1 MSDIREDRHLL
12 ELYAETISSAD
23 LNLSKLCAVGRA
35 LGRAGLH
42 QEYRRCFDLAVTAMN
57 ALVSS
62 GHVDTALQVEQVIYE
77 CFVKQIESEQH
88 YFESFQ
94 RWTKF
99 FAASAEQLNISPIG
113 NADPQKVCFFLH
125 SGFFLGHTSVLLQ
138 TLKDWQQE
146 VDFRSEIY
154 VAILTKFDENFV
166 SELNLCGVHVLTP
179 SRTKQKKHQLLAAD
193 ILDIRMQLQM
203 RGVGTVVWVSV
214 PTLASYALNLPIA
227 PRQIFWSLKL
237 HPLHFSRVKVHI
249 CGGHR
254 DEKIRFYNRK
264 KWIVCPFPLTG
275 SYGENNLHSVATVKA
290 NYSKHK
296 VLLGSLAREEKFN
309 SQEFLDCLVSILKK
323 HPYAKFL
330 YSGRQN
336 ADSLVRAAQAAG
348 VLSQVEFIGW
358 VDTNLYAELIDIFLE
373 TFPFG
378 CGITALQAMSHATP
392 VLSYNAEDTIFGYQL
407 KGGIPAVEY
416 MGMSDNDFENL
427 PVITA
432 RDSEHYIHLATRL
445 IDDLHFRQKI
455 GERQRAHFE
464 KQRADSSAYSRRL
477 RALIIGA

>member
-1 MSDIREDRHLL
+1 
-12 ELYAETISSAD
+12 
-23 LNLSKLCAVGRA
+23 
-35 LGRAGLH
+35 
-42 QEYRRCFDLAVTAMN
+42 
-57 ALVSS
+57 LVSS

-99 FAASAEQLNISPIG
+99 FATSAEQLNLPPFED
-113 NADPQKVCFFLH
+113 ADPQKVCFFLH

-138 TLKDWQQE
+138 TLRDWQQE
-146 VDFRSEIY
+146 TDFRSEIY

-179 SRTKQKKHQLLAAD
+179 SRAKQKEHQLLAAD
-193 ILDIRMQLQM
+193 LLDIRMQLQT

-227 PRQIFWSLKL
+227 PRQVFWSLKL
-237 HPLHFSRVKVHI
+237 HPLHFSKVETHI
-249 CGGHR
+249 CGGHI
-254 DEKIRFYNRK
+254 DEKIRFYNSK
-264 KWIVCPFPLTG
+264 EWVVCPFPLTG
-275 SYGENNLHSVATVKA
+275 SYGKNNGHSVSTVKA

-296 VLLGSLAREEKFN
+296 VLLGTLAREEKFN
-309 SQEFLDCLVSILKK
+309 SREFLECLVSILKR
-323 HPYAKFL
+323 HPDAKFL

-336 ADSLVRAAQAAG
+336 AGSLVRAAQAAG

-358 VDTNLYAELIDIFLE
+358 VDTNLYAEAIDIFLE

-392 VLSYNAEDTIFGYQL
+392 VLSHNSEDTIFGYQL
-407 KGGIPAVEY
+407 KGGIPAAEY
-416 MGMSDNDFENL
+416 LGMSDSDFENL

-432 RDSEHYIHLATRL
+432 RNSEHYTHLATRL

-455 GERQRAHFE
+455 GERQRAYFE
-464 KQRADSSAYSRRL
+464 KQRAYSSVCSRRL
-477 RALIIGA
+477 RALIVGE